1 MTKEA
6 LIGEHN
12 LKPLL
17 TGHKE
22 SIDWQSLLGNK
33 PVITQVHLYDIL
45 VINTHPQLR
54 LDSVITRISY
64 SSWVIT
70 ITNQMY

>member
-17 TGHKE
+17 TGHEE
-22 SIDWQSLLGNK
+22 STVWLSLLGK
-33 PVITQVHLYDIL
+33 KSVITQVH
-45 VINTHPQLR
+45 
-54 LDSVITRISY
+54 S
-64 SSWVIT
+64 
-70 ITNQMY
+70 